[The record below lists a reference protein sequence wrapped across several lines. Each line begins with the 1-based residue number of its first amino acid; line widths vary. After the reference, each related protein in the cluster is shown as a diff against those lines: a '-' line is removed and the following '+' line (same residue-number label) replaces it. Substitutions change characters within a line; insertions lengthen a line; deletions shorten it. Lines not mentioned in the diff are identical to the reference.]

1 MNTTTKN
8 KQRNHFLLKKKN
20 LTMGIFSPGFSKC
33 LHKVTNISVAKNPF
47 RVESKEDFMIV
58 IKQASTK
65 QLQHQ
70 RNKEHQKSKKKKK
83 NWAENKNQIKEINKS
98 IKPNKVNQ
106 KPNGKERTFETPTTI
121 EPIGR
126 LKKNTSTRFK

>member
-1 MNTTTKN
+1 
-8 KQRNHFLLKKKN
+8 
-20 LTMGIFSPGFSKC
+20 MGIFSPGFSKC

-70 RNKEHQKSKKKKK
+70 RNKEHQNSKKKKK
-83 NWAENKNQIKEINKS
+83 KLSRKQ
-98 IKPNKVNQ
+98 KPNKRNKQ
-106 KPNGKERTFETPTTI
+106 KHKTQQSQSETKWERTH
-121 EPIGR
+121 
-126 LKKNTSTRFK
+126 L